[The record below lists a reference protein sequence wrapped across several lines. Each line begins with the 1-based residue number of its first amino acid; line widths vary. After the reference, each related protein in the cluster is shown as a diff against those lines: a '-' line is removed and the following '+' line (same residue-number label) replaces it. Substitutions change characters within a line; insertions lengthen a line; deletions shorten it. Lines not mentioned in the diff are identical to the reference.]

1 MKKNIIHN
9 HLEQIYMD
17 LLDIIKENEDAMI
30 RKLRTLETIE
40 YKNNNSK
47 EKISKEKKFAT
58 IILKSILQRKQEV
71 INELTRTK
79 Y

>member
-1 MKKNIIHN
+1 
-9 HLEQIYMD
+9 MD

-30 RKLRTLETIE
+30 KKLRSLETIE
-40 YKNNNSK
+40 YRKNNSK
-47 EKISKEKKFAT
+47 EKIIKEKKFAT
-58 IILKSILQRKQEV
+58 IILKSILQRKQAV

>member
-9 HLEQIYMD
+9 HLIQIYMD

-30 RKLRTLETIE
+30 KKLRSLETIE
-40 YKNNNSK
+40 YRKNNSK
-47 EKISKEKKFAT
+47 EKIIKEKKFAT
-58 IILKSILQRKQEV
+58 IILKSILQRKQAV

>member
-1 MKKNIIHN
+1 
-9 HLEQIYMD
+9 MD

-30 RKLRTLETIE
+30 KKLRSLETIE
-40 YKNNNSK
+40 YRKNNSI